1 MRLWSLHPKY
11 LDRKGLV
18 ALWREGLLARKV
30 LQGKTRGYVHHP
42 QLVRFRKA
50 KQPIQAIDKYLLD
63 VFREG
68 RARGLR
74 FDRKKIGPK
83 FSRAKVSVTR
93 RQLTYELSHLKE
105 KLRRRDPERRAHLL
119 DIRVP
124 RTHPLFRVVEGKL
137 ESWEKIK

>member
-30 LQGKTRGYVHHP
+30 LLGKTRGYVHHP
-42 QLVRFRKA
+42 QLDRFRKS

-68 RARGLR
+68 RARGSR

-93 RQLTYELSHLKE
+93 MQLAYEFAHLKE
-105 KLRRRDPERRAHLL
+105 KLRERDPTRRAHLL
-119 DIRVP
+119 TIREP
-124 RTHPLFRVVEGKL
+124 RPHPLFRVVEGGI
-137 ESWEKIK
+137 EPWERTK